1 MISDNKAERYVQIVL
16 FYCLVLFVGLFS
28 IYFFQCRIHM
38 DMRDLAQNA
47 ATEISETGSISN
59 PEQYLTCSVFYQT
72 ETGTE
77 SLHTYYGQRQFPF
90 QQYTDLYSQ
99 YYDKQRSVYA
109 LPFSAQPFAIV
120 VVAGAPVFREST
132 FLGEVYLT
140 QSLEYIPFVLVSYA
154 LICTLLYIIVIYSV
168 LTQRKSREAV
178 ETIYH
183 QYIANISHELK
194 TPIASIQAI
203 TETLSEGLVDDEAT
217 LSRYYGIISR
227 ESRLLEH
234 SVLQII
240 ELSKL
245 QDSRITF
252 HKTDVE
258 PEEIFNLIQDRYVS
272 RCEDLGLSF
281 SIEKSIWNL
290 PKLYTDPDRVIQ
302 LLEILL
308 DNALKF
314 VEEGGSI
321 LLNATTK
328 YGQATIRVNDTGRGI
343 SSDDLPHIFERFY
356 KSEVDNPTGSGLG
369 LAIANEIIN
378 GLHETIW
385 VQTEVGKG
393 TTFFFTVRTIPT

>member
-16 FYCLVLFVGLFS
+16 FYCLVLFVGMFS
-28 IYFFQCRIHM
+28 IYFLQCRIHM
-38 DMRDLAQNA
+38 NMRELAQHA
-47 ATEISETGSISN
+47 AAEISETGTISN
-59 PEQYLTCSVFYQT
+59 SEQYLTCSVLYQT
-72 ETGTE
+72 ETGTQT
-77 SLHTYYGQRQFPF
+77 LHTYYGQQNFPF
-90 QQYTDLYSQ
+90 QKYTNLYSQ

-120 VVAGAPVFREST
+120 VVAGAPVFRDGL

-140 QSLEYIPFVLVSYA
+140 QALDYIPFVLISYA
-154 LICTLLYIIVIYSV
+154 LACTLLYIIVIYSV
-168 LTQRKSREAV
+168 LAQRKSREKI

-203 TETLSEGLVDDEAT
+203 TETLSEGLVHDEAT

-252 HKTDVE
+252 HKTDIF
-258 PEEIFNLIQDRYVS
+258 PYEIFDTIQTRYAS

-290 PKLYTDPDRVIQ
+290 PKLYTDPDRVVQ

-314 VEEGGSI
+314 AEEGGSI
-321 LLNATTK
+321 VLNATTK

-343 SSDDLPHIFERFY
+343 SDDDLPHIFERFY
-356 KSEVDNPTGSGLG
+356 KSEIDNPTGSGLG
-369 LAIANEIIN
+369 LAIAKEIIN

>member
-38 DMRDLAQNA
+38 NMRDLAQNA

>member
-1 MISDNKAERYVQIVL
+1 MISENKAERSVQIVL

-47 ATEISETGSISN
+47 AVEISETGSISN
-59 PEQYLTCSVFYQT
+59 PEQYLTCSVLYQT

-77 SLHTYYGQRQFPF
+77 SLRSYYGQRDFPF
-90 QQYTDLYSQ
+90 KQYTALYSQ
-99 YYDKQRSVYA
+99 YYDKQRTVYA
-109 LPFSAQPFAIV
+109 LPFSAKPFAIV
-120 VVAGAPVFREST
+120 VVAGAPVFRDGT

-140 QSLEYIPFVLVSYA
+140 QSLDYIPFVLVSYA
-154 LICTLLYIIVIYSV
+154 LVCTLLYMIVIYSV
-168 LTQRKSREAV
+168 LAQRKSREEI

-252 HKTDVE
+252 HKTEV
-258 PEEIFNLIQDRYVS
+258 PPAEIFDLIQGRYLS
-272 RCEDLGLSF
+272 RCEDLGLLF

-290 PKLYTDPDRVIQ
+290 PTLYTDPDRMIQ

-343 SSDDLPHIFERFY
+343 SSTDLPHIFERFY

-369 LAIANEIIN
+369 LAIANEIIG
-378 GLHETIW
+378 GLHETMW

-393 TTFFFTVRTIPT
+393 TTFFFTVRTIPA

>member
-38 DMRDLAQNA
+38 NMRDLAQNA
-47 ATEISETGSISN
+47 ATEISETGNISN
-59 PEQYLTCSVFYQT
+59 PEQYLTCSVLYQT

-77 SLHTYYGQRQFPF
+77 SLHTYYGQHQFPF
-90 QQYTDLYSQ
+90 QKYTDLYSQ

-120 VVAGAPVFREST
+120 VVAGTPVFRDST

>member
-16 FYCLVLFVGLFS
+16 FYCLVLFVGMFS

-38 DMRDLAQNA
+38 NMRELAQHA
-47 ATEISETGSISN
+47 AAEISETGTISN
-59 PEQYLTCSVFYQT
+59 SEQYLTCSVLYQT
-72 ETGTE
+72 ETGTQT
-77 SLHTYYGQRQFPF
+77 LHQYYGQQNFPF
-90 QQYTDLYSQ
+90 QKYTDLYSQ

-120 VVAGAPVFREST
+120 VVAGTPVFRDGL

-140 QSLEYIPFVLVSYA
+140 QALDYIPFVLTSYA
-154 LICTLLYIIVIYSV
+154 LVCTLLYSIVIYSV
-168 LTQRKSREAV
+168 LAQRKSREKI

-203 TETLSEGLVDDEAT
+203 TETLSEGLVHDEAT

-252 HKTDVE
+252 HKTDIS
-258 PEEIFNLIQDRYVS
+258 PSEIFDTIKTRYAS

-290 PKLYTDPDRVIQ
+290 PKLYTDPDRVVQ

-321 LLNATTK
+321 VLNATTK

-343 SSDDLPHIFERFY
+343 SDDDLPHIFERFY
-356 KSEVDNPTGSGLG
+356 KSEIDNPTGSGLG
-369 LAIANEIIN
+369 LAIAKEIIN

>member
-1 MISDNKAERYVQIVL
+1 
-16 FYCLVLFVGLFS
+16 
-28 IYFFQCRIHM
+28 M
-38 DMRDLAQNA
+38 D
-47 ATEISETGSISN
+47 
-59 PEQYLTCSVFYQT
+59 
-72 ETGTE
+72 
-77 SLHTYYGQRQFPF
+77 
-90 QQYTDLYSQ
+90 
-99 YYDKQRSVYA
+99 
-109 LPFSAQPFAIV
+109 
-120 VVAGAPVFREST
+120 
-132 FLGEVYLT
+132 
-140 QSLEYIPFVLVSYA
+140 YIPFVLTSYA
-154 LICTLLYIIVIYSV
+154 LVCTLLYSIVIYSV
-168 LTQRKSREAV
+168 LAQRKSREKI

-203 TETLSEGLVDDEAT
+203 TETLSEGLVHDEAT

-252 HKTDVE
+252 HKTE
-258 PEEIFNLIQDRYVS
+258 ISPSEIFDIMQTRYAS

-290 PKLYTDPDRVIQ
+290 PKLYTDPDRVVQ

-321 LLNATTK
+321 VLNATTK

-343 SSDDLPHIFERFY
+343 SDDDLPHIFERFY
-356 KSEVDNPTGSGLG
+356 KSEIDNPTGSGLG
-369 LAIANEIIN
+369 LAIAKEIIN

>member
-77 SLHTYYGQRQFPF
+77 SLHTYYGQRRFPF
-90 QQYTDLYSQ
+90 QKYTDLYSQ

-120 VVAGAPVFREST
+120 VVAGAPVFRDNT

-140 QSLEYIPFVLVSYA
+140 QSLKYIPFVLVSYA
-154 LICTLLYIIVIYSV
+154 LVCTLLYIVVIYSV

-178 ETIYH
+178 EAIYH

-252 HKTDVE
+252 HKTEVE
-258 PEEIFNLIQDRYVS
+258 PEEIFSLIQDRYVS

-290 PKLYTDPDRVIQ
+290 PKLCTDADRVIQ

-369 LAIANEIIN
+369 LAIANEIIH

>member
-1 MISDNKAERYVQIVL
+1 M
-16 FYCLVLFVGLFS
+16 
-28 IYFFQCRIHM
+28 
-38 DMRDLAQNA
+38 
-47 ATEISETGSISN
+47 
-59 PEQYLTCSVFYQT
+59 
-72 ETGTE
+72 
-77 SLHTYYGQRQFPF
+77 
-90 QQYTDLYSQ
+90 
-99 YYDKQRSVYA
+99 
-109 LPFSAQPFAIV
+109 
-120 VVAGAPVFREST
+120 AGAPVFRDGL

-140 QSLEYIPFVLVSYA
+140 QALDYIPFVLTSYA

-168 LTQRKSREAV
+168 LAQRKSREKI

-203 TETLSEGLVDDEAT
+203 TETLSEGLVHDEAT

-252 HKTDVE
+252 HKTE
-258 PEEIFNLIQDRYVS
+258 ISPSEIFDIMQTRYVS

-290 PKLYTDPDRVIQ
+290 PKLYTDPDRVVQ

-314 VEEGGSI
+314 AEEGGSI
-321 LLNATTK
+321 VLNATTK

-343 SSDDLPHIFERFY
+343 SDDDLPHIFERFY
-356 KSEVDNPTGSGLG
+356 KSEIDNPTGSGLG
-369 LAIANEIIN
+369 LAIAKEIIN

-393 TTFFFTVRTIPT
+393 TTFFFTVRTIPA